1 MPRHGVL
8 LFALSLF
15 LVACS
20 GTGTV
25 PTDPALDGGPLSP
38 PTRVVGRLYLGVHVS
53 GASFRIEGL
62 DGSVL
67 ATGTTGE
74 NGYVFFENLS
84 LPANF
89 RAVAQVPGSDVS
101 FSAQLRAFDPTNRQV
116 HISILSTLASELM
129 QARPELSLPEA
140 EGLVKRALRL
150 PDALQLGLSLGE
162 PNPVFSSI
170 AFWRETGAH
179 GGWNAYKQ
187 ELLALFNNLQAQKG
201 VSPIHFWL
209 SLDQLDRPI
218 TGLEPGLNAVAEHAR
233 LRLADRY
240 RVKQASAA
248 GARVFYGP
256 PLILLEGPTSLGGQ
270 FLLGVTTGLG
280 GNLLSA
286 GLKGVL
292 GWGTNQMGLNYGTS
306 SQLQEISEQLTAVE
320 GALTQL
326 DSEITDSEVINKITN
341 LESAF
346 NPVLEINIS
355 TGLASGATS
364 SLINNLNSTLKAIQ
378 EGTLTLNTPQAVDI
392 SDLISTLETPDYPT
406 ILGDAE
412 QQLPGNAG
420 ILAGVQEIVLN
431 QQLGL
436 DQPANF
442 QRFPWRHNRVLDRIL
457 PVFQEFSTLQSATL
471 NLEAEVAHNFVK
483 YPDPV
488 DGINAAT
495 PDFVA
500 NIASQK
506 TQRQVLPFRSGL
518 EGIITD
524 HEYGIMWF
532 DTVFHPVSYDS
543 ANSAA
548 TTATEQVILCDSTV
562 RVYDDWRLPTYG
574 EYQALQ
580 ARGTYNPTYSQTTD
594 LDRDGNTNND
604 PDDDVPVNSRDN
616 YPDTGQSTA
625 GLPGLGFY
633 NVANALNAA
642 PNDNGSNGDLWMSYY
657 EADYSGAEWFTYHD
671 DSYEFRLNHSSNNT
685 SKESKSSDTNC
696 YLMCRTFGPSMLVTP
711 YADISDL
718 DAAPDGPPD
727 PSEVAGQPFVPAEY
741 GQYGIP
747 TSIAFIEPVAAR
759 PVSIVSSSTGATETY
774 TPPPGSLQFQAQVT
788 YTIHLGG
795 DFTLGYGSGR
805 TRSVSTPASSSSGTV
820 WSYFESSGASYNGVK
835 ELINWSVANADASD
849 LTPNATMLNAP
860 YVGGILTP
868 LAAGPVVVTARL
880 LTGDLSA
887 VSGTQTY
894 TVNPAQRTLTGL
906 QISPR
911 NQLYGATQTQPAQGS
926 YQYYC
931 TGFYSDGTIES
942 LAGLVTWSVSPIPNA
957 ANAQFVGSTLELS
970 QPGQANPVSYN
981 LTITASYQGQT
992 DSTTIQIQPPVS
1004 PP

>member
-1 MPRHGVL
+1 MRRPFML
-8 LFALSLF
+8 LFALTLF
-15 LVACS
+15 LAACS
-20 GTGTV
+20 GSGTV
-25 PTDPALDGGPLSP
+25 ATDSAQDGGPLSP
-38 PTRVVGRLYLGVHVS
+38 PTTVVGRLFLGTDIS

-67 ATGTTGE
+67 ATGTTGP
-74 NGYVFFENLS
+74 NGHVFFENLS

-89 RAVAQVPGSDVS
+89 RAIALVPGSDVP
-101 FSAQLRAFDPTNRQV
+101 FSAQLRGFDPTNRQV
-116 HISILSTLASELM
+116 HISILSTLASEVM
-129 QARPELSLPEA
+129 QARPELSLTQA

-150 PDALQLGLSLGE
+150 PDTLQLGLSLGE

-170 AFWRETGAH
+170 AFWRETASN

-187 ELLALFNNLQAQKG
+187 ELLVLFDNLEAQKG
-201 VSPIHFWL
+201 ESPIHFWL

-218 TGLEPGLNAVAEHAR
+218 TGLEPGLSAVAEQAR
-233 LRLADRY
+233 LRLAERY
-240 RVKQASAA
+240 RVKQVSGAA
-248 GARVFYGP
+248 AQVRYGP
-256 PLILLEGPTSLGGQ
+256 PLILISGPASLGGQ
-270 FLLGVTTGLG
+270 FLLGVTTGVA
-280 GNLLSA
+280 GNVLTA
-286 GLKGVL
+286 GINGLL
-292 GWGTNQMGLNYGTS
+292 GWAANQMGLSYGTS
-306 SQLQEISEQLTAVE
+306 GQLQEISEQLTAVE

-326 DSEITDSEVINKITN
+326 NSEITDANVINKITS
-341 LESAF
+341 LEAEF
-346 NPVLEINIS
+346 NPVLEITS
-355 TGLASGATS
+355 TGQGAGATS
-364 SLINNLNSTLKAIQ
+364 SLIDSIVSTLTAIQ
-378 EGTLTLNTPQAVDI
+378 EGTLVLNTPQAVDI
-392 SDLISTLETPDYPT
+392 SDLINILETPDYPT

-412 QQLPGNAG
+412 QQLPGSAG
-420 ILAGVQEIVLN
+420 ILAGVQGIVLN

-442 QRFPWRHNRVLDRIL
+442 QRFPWRHNRVLDRVL
-457 PVFQEFSTLQSATL
+457 PVFQKFSTLQSATL
-471 NLEAEVAHNFVK
+471 NLEAEVSHNYLK

-506 TQRQVLPFRSGL
+506 TQQQMLPFRSGL
-518 EGIITD
+518 EGITTD
-524 HEYGIMWF
+524 HEYGVMWF

-548 TTATEQVILCDSTV
+548 TTANEQVILCDSTV
-562 RVYDDWRLPTYG
+562 LVYSDWRLPTYG

-604 PDDDVPVNSRDN
+604 PDDDVPVNSHDS

-657 EADYSGAEWFTYHD
+657 YAEYSAAEWLTYHD
-671 DSYEFRLNHSSNNT
+671 SSYEFRLNHGSSNT

-696 YLMCRTFGPSMLVTP
+696 YVMCRTFGPNVTVNP
-711 YADISDL
+711 YASIVDQTNS
-718 DAAPDGPPD
+718 APDGPPT
-727 PSEVAGQPFVPAEY
+727 PSEVVGQAFQPAEY

-747 TSIAFIEPVAAR
+747 TSIGFIEPVAAK
-759 PVSIVSSSTGATETY
+759 PVSIVVSSTGGSQTF

-788 YTIHLGG
+788 YTIHIGG
-795 DFTLGYGSGR
+795 DFTIGYGTGS
-805 TRSVSTPASSSSGTV
+805 TRSVTTPATSSSGTV

-835 ELINWSVANADASD
+835 EMINWSVANVDAGD

-860 YVGGILTP
+860 YIGGILTP
-868 LAAGPVVVTARL
+868 LASGSVVVTARL
-880 LTGDLSA
+880 LGGDLQA
-887 VSGTQTY
+887 VSGSQTY
-894 TVNPAQRTLTGL
+894 TVSPAPRTLTGL
-906 QISPR
+906 QITPR
-911 NQLYGATQTQPAQGS
+911 NQLYGATQSQPAQGS
-926 YQYYC
+926 YPYHC
-931 TGFYSDGTIES
+931 TGFYSDGTVES
-942 LAGLVTWSVSPIPNA
+942 LAGLVTWSVTPTPNA
-957 ANAQFVGSTLELS
+957 ANAQFVGSTLEMS

-1004 PP
+1004 SP